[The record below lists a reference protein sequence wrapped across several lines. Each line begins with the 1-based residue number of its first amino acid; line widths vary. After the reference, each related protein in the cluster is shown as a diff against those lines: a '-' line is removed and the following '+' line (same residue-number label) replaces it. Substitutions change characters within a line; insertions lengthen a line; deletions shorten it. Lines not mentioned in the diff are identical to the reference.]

1 MVYLGLFFSQRVVSN
16 IIQETILKQ
25 ASKQITS
32 FEVVKYIIIHVVT
45 DINLLS
51 NIYDILDRIILR
63 DHI

>member
-1 MVYLGLFFSQRVVSN
+1 VVSN

-32 FEVVKYIIIHVVT
+32 FDGVKYILIDKDAT

-51 NIYDILDRIILR
+51 N
-63 DHI
+63 